1 MPQTG
6 KELATA
12 VILALF
18 SWNNKDWQKPL
29 ETDSFHPALKKFAL
43 EIVKCKGWEDTGG
56 YFRQNHSL
64 LPKKNSHAAL

>member
-43 EIVKCKGWEDTGG
+43 EICKM
-56 YFRQNHSL
+56 
-64 LPKKNSHAAL
+64 